1 MDVPAALDLSRATLR
16 NIKQNL
22 FWALFYNAICIPV
35 AAGALAFLGFSLNP
49 MIAAAAMSF
58 SSVCVVTNALRLRR
72 WKPKAV
78 PVQAATIATTAPTAA
93 TAVSSTNV
101 SSAETSTAPMVSAM
115 PTQST
120 IAATTA
126 ATTPTTNSQTGNIN
140 ESNKEKGKEPTMEKV
155 LHVEGMMC
163 EKCVAH
169 VKKGLEGVD
178 GVDEAIVDLEGK
190 KATVKLS
197 SDVSDETLINAVV
210 EEGYEA
216 EIA

>member
-1 MDVPAALDLSRATLR
+1 
-16 NIKQNL
+16 
-22 FWALFYNAICIPV
+22 
-35 AAGALAFLGFSLNP
+35 
-49 MIAAAAMSF
+49 
-58 SSVCVVTNALRLRR
+58 
-72 WKPKAV
+72 
-78 PVQAATIATTAPTAA
+78 
-93 TAVSSTNV
+93 
-101 SSAETSTAPMVSAM
+101 
-115 PTQST
+115 
-120 IAATTA
+120 
-126 ATTPTTNSQTGNIN
+126 
-140 ESNKEKGKEPTMEKV
+140 MEKV